1 MTILKKK
8 LNILFYKIFLK
19 FYGNMKNATSESM
32 SLDLI
37 REEIQ
42 VFISIMI
49 SIELKLIL
57 KNTSYYYSKSID
69 TNLLVDTVIK
79 IVIVSSKRKILYRL
93 GLNTYTSL
101 DNSNEWIIKK
111 IQVEEYSSIVN
122 LLNSIYSMEIS
133 DSISASLTTSLI
145 ENLVI
150 KLSNFMVYE
159 IFSSKSIS
167 KFVFLKWYTVDYLL
181 FSYSLLN
188 LKTYLYWKSYIES
201 TYSNIKRFSTDTY
214 PLLICTKNGIE
225 SKRLY
230 NRNLIYNTNSSKIQT
245 ILSKSLNFIEYL
257 TYGTKVGM

>member
-1 MTILKKK
+1 
-8 LNILFYKIFLK
+8 
-19 FYGNMKNATSESM
+19 M
-32 SLDLI
+32 SLDLL
-37 REEIQ
+37 REEVQIL
-42 VFISIMI
+42 ISIMI
-49 SIELKLIL
+49 CIELKLIL
-57 KNTSYYYSKSID
+57 DNTSYYYSKSID
-69 TNLLVDTVIK
+69 KNTLVDTIIK
-79 IVIVSSKRKILYRL
+79 IVVVSSKRKILYRL
-93 GLNTYTSL
+93 GLSNYTSL
-101 DNSNEWIIKK
+101 DNSNQWIIKK
-111 IQVEEYSSIVN
+111 IQVEEYSSILN
-122 LLNSIYSMEIS
+122 LLNSIYLMDIREST
-133 DSISASLTTSLI
+133 SASLTTSLI

-159 IFSSKSIS
+159 IFSSKNIS

-230 NRNLIYNTNSSKIQT
+230 NRNLIYNTNSSKIQM
-245 ILSKSLNFIEYL
+245 ILSKCLNFIEYL